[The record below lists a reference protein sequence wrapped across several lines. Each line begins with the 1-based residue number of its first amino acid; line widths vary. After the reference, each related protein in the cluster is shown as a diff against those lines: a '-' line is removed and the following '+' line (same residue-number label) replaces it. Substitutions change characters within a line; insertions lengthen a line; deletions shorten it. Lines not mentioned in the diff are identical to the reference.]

1 MANKNRATLIGL
13 VAILLWSSLVGSI
26 KIVSEN
32 FGAIAGTALIY
43 SIATILLFFIIGT
56 PKIRDFPLRYLIL
69 GSLLFVSYELC
80 FSLSISFSNNGRQAI
95 EVSMLNYLWPT
106 LTIIS
111 TILFN
116 NQKTN
121 LLIIPGSILPLI
133 GISWVLGEEQGLS
146 ILSITENI
154 KDNPLS
160 YSLALIG
167 AFIWAAYCIVTIKC
181 ANGENGVTLF
191 FFLTA
196 LVLSIKYWL
205 SEDEDTMIFSYSS
218 IIYLLLAAISIGFG
232 YASWNYGVLHGNV
245 TILAGASYFIPIIS
259 AALSA
264 FLLHTSL
271 SLLFWQGS
279 GMVCVGAILCWL
291 STRNIKK
298 FIQKTKTIKNQNM
311 RLRK

>member
-1 MANKNRATLIGL
+1 MANKNKATLIGL
-13 VAILLWSSLVGSI
+13 IAILLWSSLVGTI

-43 SIATILLFFIIGT
+43 SIATILLFFIIGA
-56 PKIRDFPLRYLIL
+56 PKLRDFSRRYLIW

-80 FSLSISFSNNGRQAI
+80 FSLSISFSHNGQQAI

-121 LLIIPGSILPLI
+121 LLIIPGGILPLI
-133 GISWVLGEEQGLS
+133 GISWVLSGEQEINIWLM
-146 ILSITENI
+146 IENV

-167 AFIWAAYCIVTIKC
+167 AFIWSAYCIVTIKC
-181 ANGENGVTLF
+181 AKGKNEVTLF

-196 LVLSIKYWL
+196 LVLWIKYCL
-205 SEDEDTMIFSYSS
+205 SDENTIIFSYSA
-218 IIYLLLAAISIGFG
+218 IIFLLLAAISIGFG

-271 SLLFWQGS
+271 SLLFWQGT
-279 GMVCVGAILCWL
+279 GMVCIGAILCWL
-291 STRNIKK
+291 STRNSIK
-298 FIQKTKTIKNQNM
+298 FVQKTKVINKQNNSSS
-311 RLRK
+311 K